1 MLSPKIVFLL
11 TAIASIA
18 ITSPAHASDWGYGCK
33 GALPVFNERTV
44 IIFNRNLLVFL
55 PKAWLKGTLSALASN
70 YTDADVV
77 IAKTVDENSGLAPT
91 MVFRRLDHP
100 DQKLTLTEKS
110 SKANSDVREKAL
122 GPRLAQTTIYT
133 KHYQYVS
140 DFGYAGPFDIKL
152 DCINYEL
159 SAPIRKRGLG
169 N

>member
-77 IAKTVDENSGLAPT
+77 IAKAVDENSGLAPT

-110 SKANSDVREKAL
+110 SKHEFGCPRKSSWPAPCPNDDLHEALRVR
-122 GPRLAQTTIYT
+122 
-133 KHYQYVS
+133 
-140 DFGYAGPFDIKL
+140 
-152 DCINYEL
+152 
-159 SAPIRKRGLG
+159 
-169 N
+169 